1 MTALDMATTEQL
13 RARLTGDLH
22 LPGEAGYDEATTGW
36 NVLYTHRPAL
46 VGVPA
51 TTADVTELV
60 RHARAAGLDIG
71 VMGTGHGPAALV
83 DGGMLIRT
91 TKLDTVEIDPNTA
104 TARIG
109 AGVKWGPVLAA
120 AQQHGLAPLLGST
133 TDVGVVG
140 YVLGG
145 GFGWLGRKYGMAA
158 DSVVSFEVVTTDGQT
173 LRVSED
179 ENAELFWALRGGGA
193 GSMVIVT
200 EVVID
205 LYPVTTVYGGNLYY
219 PAEMAAE
226 VMARWAAW
234 TADVPETLTSS
245 VAVMNFPPFEDVPEP
260 LRDQSFVIV
269 RGAVADETPVG
280 EELLRYWREWRTPV
294 LDMWGEMPFTQ
305 ADTISNDPVDPL
317 PILLKGMW
325 LDDLDPHA
333 IDTLVAGTLPTDGPP
348 LVLFSEVRHAGG
360 VIPRNADT
368 AYGNR
373 TQEYLL
379 SIIALVPESELVPV
393 VKAHLE
399 TMYADLE
406 PNRAG
411 AYLNFLDGEDRR
423 QAVRQGVS
431 SYERLAAVKAV
442 YDPND
447 VMSHGLDLTA

>member
-1 MTALDMATTEQL
+1 MTALTTATADQL
-13 RARLTGDLH
+13 RSRLTGDIH

-36 NVLYTHRPAL
+36 NVLYTHRPAV

-51 TTADVTELV
+51 TTADVVELV
-60 RHARAAGLDIG
+60 RHARVADLEIG

-91 TKLDTVEIDPNTA
+91 TKLDTVEVDPNAA
-104 TARIG
+104 TARVG

-120 AQQHGLAPLLGST
+120 AQQHRLAPLLGST
-133 TDVGVVG
+133 TDVGVIG

-158 DSVVSFEVVTTDGQT
+158 DSVISFEVVTTEGRV
-173 LRVSED
+173 LRASED
-179 ENAELFWALRGGGA
+179 ENAELFWALRGGGS
-193 GSMVIVT
+193 GSIAIVT
-200 EVVID
+200 EVVLN
-205 LYPVTTVYGGNLYY
+205 LYPVTTVYAGNLYY

-234 TADVPETLTSS
+234 TADLPEELTSS
-245 VAVMNFPPFEDVPEP
+245 VSVMNFPPFDDVPEP
-260 LRDQSFVIV
+260 LRGQSFVIV
-269 RGAVADETPVG
+269 RGAVADETSVG
-280 EELLRYWREWRTPV
+280 EELLRYWREWRTPA
-294 LDMWGEMPFTQ
+294 LDMWGEIPFTQ

-317 PILLKGMW
+317 PVLLKGMW
-325 LDDLDPHA
+325 LDELDSHA
-333 IDTLVAGTLPTDGPP
+333 IDTLVNGTLPTDGPP

-373 TQEYLL
+373 SSELLL
-379 SIIALVPESELVPV
+379 SIVALAPEPDLVPV
-393 VKAHLE
+393 VKEHVGS
-399 TMYADLE
+399 MYADLE

-423 QAVRQGVS
+423 QAVREGVS
-431 SYERLAAVKAV
+431 NYARLAAVKAT
-442 YDPND
+442 YDPAD